1 MLPKKNRADK
11 KAIEK
16 IFKEGR
22 FINSSSL
29 TLKFLNNVHTRY
41 GHARVS
47 FIVPKTVEKKATRR
61 NLLRR
66 KGYLI
71 LKKYWNKIPNDFIGA
86 IKKIPKKTRMM
97 YVHAFQS
104 LMFNR
109 TVLELIISEK
119 VNYKKVQYQHGFF
132 AFPLKTMK
140 NLKLPIIGFGTEF
153 RNKKIKEISSKILEE
168 EEIKLRDFIV
178 RGMPELASEGDERNM
193 FVNAE
198 DINFKTEKDELN
210 NNKKKCII
218 SFKLPK
224 GSYATIVIKKIFG

>member
-1 MLPKKNRADK
+1 MLPKKNKADK

-71 LKKYWNKIPNDFIGA
+71 FKKYWNKFPNDFIGVF
-86 IKKIPKKTRMM
+86 I
-97 YVHAFQS
+97 
-104 LMFNR
+104 FN
-109 TVLELIISEK
+109 
-119 VNYKKVQYQHGFF
+119 
-132 AFPLKTMK
+132 
-140 NLKLPIIGFGTEF
+140 
-153 RNKKIKEISSKILEE
+153 KIKLARQLAGRKENLLKNIEEDIKVILSKI
-168 EEIKLRDFIV
+168 
-178 RGMPELASEGDERNM
+178 
-193 FVNAE
+193 
-198 DINFKTEKDELN
+198 
-210 NNKKKCII
+210 
-218 SFKLPK
+218 
-224 GSYATIVIKKIFG
+224 